1 MSLFDYIVLFS
12 AVFVGSVI
20 AFYIKNISQN
30 NTKLLISFSG
40 AYLFSITVLHL
51 IPETFAGEHN
61 HTIGLFILIGFF
73 IQIILEHFSKGVEH
87 GHGHVHG
94 STIPLSIFIGLAVH
108 SFIEG
113 MPLGN
118 PHHHSHLHSS
128 LLSAIALHK
137 IPVGIVLTHMLLES
151 KMSKFKIILLIGA
164 FALTTPMGS
173 FVSQFIS
180 SVSDYYRE
188 IMAVVI
194 GMFLHISTTI
204 LFESSEGHQFNS
216 RKAIAIILGTSI
228 ALLSTFI

>member
-1 MSLFDYIVLFS
+1 MTIIDYIILLS
-12 AVFVGSVI
+12 SVFVGSII

-61 HTIGLFILIGFF
+61 HIIGLFILIGFF
-73 IQIILEHFSKGVEH
+73 LQIILEQFSKGVEH
-87 GHGHVHG
+87 GHGHIHG
-94 STIPLSIFIGLAVH
+94 SVPLSMLIGLGVH

-118 PHHHSHLHSS
+118 PHHHSHMHSS

-137 IPVGIVLTHMLLES
+137 IPVGIVLTHMLIES
-151 KMSKFKIILLIGA
+151 KMSKPKIILLISL
-164 FALTTPMGS
+164 FAITTPLGTFFS
-173 FVSQFIS
+173 EYIS
-180 SVSDYYRE
+180 NIYNYYRE
-188 IMAVVI
+188 IMAIVI

-204 LFESSEGHQFNS
+204 LFESSEGHHFNS
-216 RKAIAIILGTSI
+216 RKAIAIIIGSSI
-228 ALLSTFI
+228 ALISTFL

>member
-1 MSLFDYIVLFS
+1 MTITDYIILLS
-12 AVFVGSVI
+12 SVFVGALI

-51 IPETFAGEHN
+51 IPETFAGQHN
-61 HTIGLFILIGFF
+61 HIIGLFILIGFF

-94 STIPLSIFIGLAVH
+94 SIPISILIGLSIH

-118 PHHHSHLHSS
+118 PHHHSHMHSS

-137 IPVGIVLTHMLLES
+137 IPVGIVLTHMLIES
-151 KMSKFKIILLIGA
+151 KMSKLKIILLISA
-164 FALTTPMGS
+164 FAITTPLGTL
-173 FVSQFIS
+173 FSQYIS
-180 SVSDYYRE
+180 NISNYYSE
-188 IMAVVI
+188 IMAIVI

-204 LFESSEGHQFNS
+204 LFESSEGHHFNS
-216 RKAIAIILGTSI
+216 RKAIAIFLGTSI
-228 ALLSTFI
+228 ALISTFL

>member
-12 AVFVGSVI
+12 SVFVGSII

-137 IPVGIVLTHMLLES
+137 IAVGIVLTHMLLES

-164 FALTTPMGS
+164 FALTTPLGS

-228 ALLSTFI
+228 ALLSTFL

>member
-1 MSLFDYIVLFS
+1 MTIIDYIILLS
-12 AVFVGSVI
+12 SVFVGSII

-73 IQIILEHFSKGVEH
+73 LQIILEQFSKGVEH
-87 GHGHVHG
+87 GHGHIHG
-94 STIPLSIFIGLAVH
+94 SVPLSMLIGLGVH

-118 PHHHSHLHSS
+118 PHHHSHMHSS

-137 IPVGIVLTHMLLES
+137 IPVGIVLTHMLIES
-151 KMSKFKIILLIGA
+151 KMSKPKIILLISL
-164 FALTTPMGS
+164 FAITTPLGTS
-173 FVSQFIS
+173 FSEYIS
-180 SVSDYYRE
+180 NISNYYRE
-188 IMAVVI
+188 IMAIVI

-204 LFESSEGHQFNS
+204 LFESSEGHHFNS
-216 RKAIAIILGTSI
+216 RKAIAIIIGSSI
-228 ALLSTFI
+228 ALISTFL

>member
-12 AVFVGSVI
+12 SVFVGSII

-164 FALTTPMGS
+164 FALTTPLGS

-228 ALLSTFI
+228 ALLSTFL

>member
-164 FALTTPMGS
+164 FALTTPLGS

>member
-1 MSLFDYIVLFS
+1 MTIIDYIILLS
-12 AVFVGSVI
+12 SVFVGSII

-73 IQIILEHFSKGVEH
+73 LQIILEQFSKGVEH
-87 GHGHVHG
+87 GHGHIHG
-94 STIPLSIFIGLAVH
+94 SVPLSMLIGLGVH

-118 PHHHSHLHSS
+118 PHHHSHMHSS

-137 IPVGIVLTHMLLES
+137 IPVGIVLTHMLIES
-151 KMSKFKIILLIGA
+151 KMSKPKIILLISL
-164 FALTTPMGS
+164 FAITTPLGTFFS
-173 FVSQFIS
+173 EYIS
-180 SVSDYYRE
+180 NISNYYQE
-188 IMAVVI
+188 IMAIVI

-204 LFESSEGHQFNS
+204 LFESSEGHNFNS
-216 RKAIAIILGTSI
+216 RKAIAIIIGSSI
-228 ALLSTFI
+228 ALISTFL

>member
-1 MSLFDYIVLFS
+1 MTIIDYIILLS
-12 AVFVGSVI
+12 SVFVGSII

-73 IQIILEHFSKGVEH
+73 LQIILEQFSKGVEH
-87 GHGHVHG
+87 GHGHIHESV
-94 STIPLSIFIGLAVH
+94 PLSMLIGLGVH

-118 PHHHSHLHSS
+118 PHHHSHMHSS

-137 IPVGIVLTHMLLES
+137 IPVGIVLTHMLIES
-151 KMSKFKIILLIGA
+151 KMSKPKIILLISL
-164 FALTTPMGS
+164 FAITTPLGTFFS
-173 FVSQFIS
+173 EYIS
-180 SVSDYYRE
+180 NISNYYRE
-188 IMAVVI
+188 IMAIVI

-204 LFESSEGHQFNS
+204 LFESSEGHHFNS
-216 RKAIAIILGTSI
+216 RKAIAIIIGSSI
-228 ALLSTFI
+228 ALISTFL

>member
-1 MSLFDYIVLFS
+1 MTIIDYIILLS
-12 AVFVGSVI
+12 SVFVGSII

-73 IQIILEHFSKGVEH
+73 LQIILEQFSKGVEH
-87 GHGHVHG
+87 GHGHIHG
-94 STIPLSIFIGLAVH
+94 SVPLSMLIGLGVH

-118 PHHHSHLHSS
+118 HHHHSHMHSS

-137 IPVGIVLTHMLLES
+137 IPVGIVLTHMLIES
-151 KMSKFKIILLIGA
+151 KMSKPKIIILISL
-164 FALTTPMGS
+164 FAITTPLGTFFS
-173 FVSQFIS
+173 EYIS
-180 SVSDYYRE
+180 NISNYYPE
-188 IMAVVI
+188 IIAIVI

-204 LFESSEGHQFNS
+204 LFESSEGHHFNS
-216 RKAIAIILGTSI
+216 RKAIAIIIGSSI
-228 ALLSTFI
+228 ALISTFL

>member
-1 MSLFDYIVLFS
+1 MTIIDYIILLS
-12 AVFVGSVI
+12 SVFVGSII

-73 IQIILEHFSKGVEH
+73 LQIILEQFSKGVEH
-87 GHGHVHG
+87 GHGHIHG
-94 STIPLSIFIGLAVH
+94 SVPLSMLIGLGVH

-118 PHHHSHLHSS
+118 PHHHSHMHSS

-151 KMSKFKIILLIGA
+151 KMSKPKIILLISL
-164 FALTTPMGS
+164 FAITTPLGTFFS
-173 FVSQFIS
+173 EYIS
-180 SVSDYYRE
+180 NISNYYRE
-188 IMAVVI
+188 IMAIVI

-204 LFESSEGHQFNS
+204 LFESSEGHHFNS
-216 RKAIAIILGTSI
+216 RKAIAIIIGSSI
-228 ALLSTFI
+228 ALISTFL

>member
-1 MSLFDYIVLFS
+1 MTIIDYIILLS
-12 AVFVGSVI
+12 SVFVGSII

-61 HTIGLFILIGFF
+61 HTIGLFILIGFYL
-73 IQIILEHFSKGVEH
+73 QIILEQFSKGVEH
-87 GHGHVHG
+87 GHGHIHG
-94 STIPLSIFIGLAVH
+94 SVSLSMLIGLGVH

-118 PHHHSHLHSS
+118 PHHHSHMHSS

-137 IPVGIVLTHMLLES
+137 IPVGIVLTHMLIES
-151 KMSKFKIILLIGA
+151 KMSKPKIILLISL
-164 FALTTPMGS
+164 FAITTPLGTFFS
-173 FVSQFIS
+173 EYIS
-180 SVSDYYRE
+180 NISNYYQE
-188 IMAVVI
+188 IMAIVI

-204 LFESSEGHQFNS
+204 LFESSEGHNFNS
-216 RKAIAIILGTSI
+216 RKAIAIIIGSSI
-228 ALLSTFI
+228 ALISTFL